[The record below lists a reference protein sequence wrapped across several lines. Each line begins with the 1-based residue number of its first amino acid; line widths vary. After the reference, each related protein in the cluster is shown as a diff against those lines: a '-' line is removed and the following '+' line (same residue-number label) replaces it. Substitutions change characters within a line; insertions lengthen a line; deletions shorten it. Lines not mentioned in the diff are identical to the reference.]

1 MATRPRQNESG
12 SVSNTEPLDTTSTS
26 SATIALN
33 TRPLEPT
40 QTDPSQSEELSFDEY
55 LEELNPEGSK
65 IVIPRGGQMTQ
76 ESGIEVLKNFAEKVG
91 ISYNQSIIA
100 MSILFQT
107 GGTNRSCDGNLQ
119 TELAGKTIKLAT
131 LRSSLRECKQKGGER
146 KLARL
151 YGSEIFRVAQ
161 KLNIPGNL
169 YKKCTRLNP
178 GKNISEIE
186 SYWLSD
192 FQIDNP
198 DCPVGTM
205 SLIQQVFDD
214 RKANKISKPPKKNKN

>member
-1 MATRPRQNESG
+1 MATRPKKNESD
-12 SVSNTEPLDTTSTS
+12 SVANTEPANTTSTS
-26 SATIALN
+26 SAITALD
-33 TRPLEPT
+33 TESPEPT
-40 QTDPSQSEELSFDEY
+40 ESTEPSQSEELPFDEY
-55 LEELNPEGSK
+55 LEEFNPEESK
-65 IVIPRGGQMTQ
+65 IVIPRGGQMTK
-76 ESGIEVLKNFAEKVG
+76 ESGTEVLKNFAEKVG
-91 ISYNQSIIA
+91 ISYNQAIIA

-119 TELAGKTIKLAT
+119 TEFAGKTIKLAT

-151 YGSEIFRVAQ
+151 YGSEIFQVSQ

-192 FQIDNP
+192 FQIDNV

-214 RKANKISKPPKKNKN
+214 RKTNKISKPPKKK